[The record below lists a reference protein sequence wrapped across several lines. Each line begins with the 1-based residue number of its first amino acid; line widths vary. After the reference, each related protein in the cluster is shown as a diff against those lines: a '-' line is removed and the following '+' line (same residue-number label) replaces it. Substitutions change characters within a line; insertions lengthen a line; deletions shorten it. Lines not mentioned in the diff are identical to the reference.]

1 MEFDF
6 SSWGLNNRKLVSFF
20 VAILVVGGVISYY
33 IMPKLEDPAIKV
45 KQAMVVTTYPGASA
59 HEVELEVTDRLEK
72 AIREMSG
79 IDNVQ
84 SQSMNDLSL
93 ITVELETTI
102 KDEDVEQ
109 TWDILRRKVANA
121 ASSLPSSAS
130 MPIVRDDFGDVYGMF

>member
-1 MEFDF
+1 MELDF

-45 KQAMVVTTYPGASA
+45 KQAMVITTYPGASA
-59 HEVELEVTDRLEK
+59 HEVELEVTDKLEK
-72 AIREMSG
+72 AIHEMSG

-93 ITVELETTI
+93 ITVELETTV

-109 TWDILRRKVANA
+109 HWDILRRKVSNA
-121 ASSLPSSAS
+121 ASSLPGTAS
-130 MPIVRDDFGDVYGMF
+130 TKNAPFNLQP